1 MKDIVTTGAPVRR
14 TASASGARRKAHAA
28 PPAQMSAPSHIT
40 RRATPPLDP
49 LAPDS
54 EALAA
59 LIAAYPTLWLDL
71 GTGDGRFVR
80 RVAAQWPDALVIG
93 VDACYANLRAEL
105 RRAPANVAF
114 IVADA
119 LTPAP
124 DLAAT
129 LAGKVTRVTINFPWG
144 SLLRGLLPEDG
155 RLLAQLVALTAP
167 GALVEARLNGG
178 ALAEVGW
185 ELTAG
190 VQTARRGLTAS
201 GFAMQAPTLLGVDE
215 LRDCPTTWARRL
227 AFGRDPRAFLLRGV
241 RG

>member
-1 MKDIVTTGAPVRR
+1 MREILDTGATRRRRGGVAHPAQSAPTRTLFRGAPR
-14 TASASGARRKAHAA
+14 TA
-28 PPAQMSAPSHIT
+28 PT
-40 RRATPPLDP
+40 LDP
-49 LAPDS
+49 LTPDY
-54 EALAA
+54 EAMVALMTGYAA
-59 LIAAYPTLWLDL
+59 RWLDL

-80 RVAAQWPDALVIG
+80 RVAAERPDTFVIG
-93 VDACYANLRAEL
+93 LDACYANLRDEL

-114 IVADA
+114 VVADA

-129 LAGKVTRVTINFPWG
+129 LAGQVTRVTINFPWG

-155 RLLAQLVALTAP
+155 RLLSEVVALTAP
-167 GALVEARLNGG
+167 GAVVEARLNGG

-185 ELTAG
+185 ELAEG
-190 VQTARRGLTAS
+190 AQAARRGLAAH
-201 GFAMQAPTLLGVDE
+201 GFAMQAPAPLSVDD
-215 LRDCPTTWARRL
+215 LRACPTTWARRL